1 MESNL
6 REYGMRKVICQRP
19 PARRHDTQHNGLCK
33 ISVMSSITNA
43 ECRLAQFW
51 GPQKPMFLSNL

>member
-6 REYGMRKVICQRP
+6 REYGMRKLICQRP
-19 PARRHDTQHNGLCK
+19 LGRRHDTQHNGLCK

-51 GPQKPMFLSNL
+51 GTRK